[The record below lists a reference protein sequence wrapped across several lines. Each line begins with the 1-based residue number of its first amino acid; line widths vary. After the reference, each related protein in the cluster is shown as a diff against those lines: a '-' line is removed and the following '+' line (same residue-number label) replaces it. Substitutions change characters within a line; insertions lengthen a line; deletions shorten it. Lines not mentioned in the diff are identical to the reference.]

1 MSDALTLTAAEA
13 AARVRAG
20 ELDAA
25 ELWHAYRARAAA
37 DELNAFTWVSEDA
50 EPPAVD
56 REAPLGGVPV
66 AVKDLFCTEGVPSQ
80 AGSRILE
87 GYRPPYTATSV
98 EQLTGAGA
106 PLLAKTNQDE
116 FAMGSSTENSAYGP
130 TRNPWDPSRV
140 PGGSSGGS
148 AAAVAAG
155 SAPWAIGTDTGGSI
169 RQPAALCGIVGLKPT
184 YGAVSRYGMIAFA
197 SSLDQAGP
205 FTRDVTDA
213 ALLFG
218 AMAGQ
223 DPCDSTSVGLPAPVE
238 LPSRTDLR
246 GVRLGVPEELTG
258 EGIEP
263 GVLASF
269 TATLDVARELGA
281 TVEPCKLPHAPHA
294 LSAYYLIAPA
304 EASSNLARYDGVR
317 YGFRAPDPPDLLHM
331 YTETREQGF
340 GAEVKR
346 RIMLGTYALSSGYYD
361 AYYGRAQKVR
371 TLISRDFAAVW
382 EQFDF
387 VATPTAPSVAFELGA
402 KTADPLAMY
411 LNDFCTVP
419 MSLAGI
425 PGISIP
431 SGLSEGLPV
440 GFQLAGPA
448 FSENALLDAAHALE
462 RSDRLP
468 RRAVEATRDSEARQ
482 AHERRLRDASRLA
495 AGDELAAARAAAEQ
509 VVAGVDASVPARA
522 QHAAAAALAG
532 RACRAAALRTRAG
545 RRAARGDR
553 RQRPALD
560 LRLRERQGPAQRCAR
575 VAPRLVV
582 LGPSG

>member
-1 MSDALTLTAAEA
+1 MSDALSLTAAEA
-13 AARVRAG
+13 AARIRAG

-25 ELWHAYRARAAA
+25 ELWHGYRERAAA
-37 DELNAFTWVSEDA
+37 DALNAYVWVAPDGDA
-50 EPPAVD
+50 PAVERD
-56 REAPLGGVPV
+56 APLAGVPV
-66 AVKDLFCTEGVPSQ
+66 AVKDLFCAEGVPSQ
-80 AGSRILE
+80 AGSKILE

-98 EQLTGAGA
+98 ERLAAAGA

-130 TRNPWDPSRV
+130 TLNPWDPTRV

-213 ALLFG
+213 ALLLG

-223 DPCDSTSVGLPAPVE
+223 DACDSTSVGLPGPVE
-238 LPSRTDLR
+238 LPSRTHLR

-269 TATLDVARELGA
+269 EQTLDLARELGA
-281 TVEPCKLPHAPHA
+281 TVEPFRLPHAPHA

-317 YGFRAPDPPDLLHM
+317 YGFRADGVTDLLSM
-331 YTETREQGF
+331 YTHTREQGF

-371 TLISRDFAAVW
+371 TLISGDFNAAW
-382 EQFDF
+382 ERFDF

-462 RSDRLP
+462 RAIDF
-468 RRAVEATRDSEARQ
+468 
-482 AHERRLRDASRLA
+482 RDAPWSRA
-495 AGDELAAARAAAEQ
+495 
-509 VVAGVDASVPARA
+509 
-522 QHAAAAALAG
+522 
-532 RACRAAALRTRAG
+532 
-545 RRAARGDR
+545 
-553 RQRPALD
+553 
-560 LRLRERQGPAQRCAR
+560 
-575 VAPRLVV
+575 
-582 LGPSG
+582 